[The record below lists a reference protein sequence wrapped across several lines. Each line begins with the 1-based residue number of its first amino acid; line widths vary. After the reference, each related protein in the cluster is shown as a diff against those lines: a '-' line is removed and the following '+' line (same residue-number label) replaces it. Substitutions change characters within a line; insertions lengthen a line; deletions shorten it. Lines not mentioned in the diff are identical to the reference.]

1 LAQDPRAVFT
11 HPQSTRNEMQL
22 LQLNATFRLTATS
35 TLGAQAYHRHFLQHL
50 TDGNTTAV
58 QQCLN
63 QTDYLCLQGDNLYPD
78 DVLFAQNGAPVRS
91 SVLPAGAT
99 PGEIDHS
106 STATATNGAT
116 LQYAQAAPLLGH
128 ENSLALGASIDDS
141 TSDYQAQGELGQL
154 LPTLEV
160 LGSGTIIDQALS
172 PTASPPIEAP
182 VAVRSRTRYVGVYVT
197 DTLML
202 TDRLAGTVSGRFNQA
217 RIDLEDLARGALNG
231 AHTYQRFNPGIGI
244 TYRLGGG
251 VTAYAGY
258 SEANR
263 APTAGELSCA
273 DPTRPCLLGAFLVS
287 DPALAQVVARTFETG
302 LRGRF
307 ALAGEGNSASWNLGV
322 FRTDNSDDI
331 LLLESPINGFGYF
344 SNVGST
350 RRQGLEAAI
359 AYQRADW
366 QLSLGYSF
374 VAATFRENLTLSSN
388 SPAGDP
394 NGEIFVHPGDRIPL
408 TPAHRVTA
416 SLEYLPSPRW
426 RIGADARYTSS
437 QYLSGDA
444 SNQEPPL
451 PAYTVVGAHASYRL
465 TSSLQLFATVDNL
478 FDRSYYTYGAFTE
491 LSGLPPNLVL
501 TDPRTYSPSPPRSY
515 FAGFHWSL

>member
-1 LAQDPRAVFT
+1 
-11 HPQSTRNEMQL
+11 
-22 LQLNATFRLTATS
+22 
-35 TLGAQAYHRHFLQHL
+35 
-50 TDGNTTAV
+50 
-58 QQCLN
+58 
-63 QTDYLCLQGDNLYPD
+63 
-78 DVLFAQNGAPVRS
+78 
-91 SVLPAGAT
+91 
-99 PGEIDHS
+99 
-106 STATATNGAT
+106 
-116 LQYAQAAPLLGH
+116 
-128 ENSLALGASIDDS
+128 
-141 TSDYQAQGELGQL
+141 
-154 LPTLEV
+154 
-160 LGSGTIIDQALS
+160 
-172 PTASPPIEAP
+172 
-182 VAVRSRTRYVGVYVT
+182 
-197 DTLML
+197 
-202 TDRLAGTVSGRFNQA
+202 
-217 RIDLEDLARGALNG
+217 
-231 AHTYQRFNPGIGI
+231 
-244 TYRLGGG
+244 
-251 VTAYAGY
+251 
-258 SEANR
+258 
-263 APTAGELSCA
+263 
-273 DPTRPCLLGAFLVS
+273 
-287 DPALAQVVARTFETG
+287 VARTFETG

-307 ALAGEGNSASWNLGV
+307 GLAGEGNSASWNLGV

-331 LLLESPINGFGYF
+331 LLLASPINGFGYF